1 MPQQKLTPKE
11 RAIVISVGLL
21 IAGYWLHSAKFLFF
35 AVIVTTV
42 YLLAWQWQKFALRHF
57 EYRREFSEKRA
68 FVGETITVNLSFT
81 NRKWLPLPRLRVDD
95 YVSTALIFTDAKPE
109 GSHIPGLSFIRQ
121 HVALSWYERVTRQ
134 YHLDCRRRGLYRFAQ
149 LRIEAGDPFGL
160 FTITEE
166 RRQEDRIIIYP
177 EVKPVTGLD
186 FPTKALLGEWLS
198 RRRMF
203 EDPIYM
209 RGVRPYQPEDDLR
222 HVHWKNTAR
231 TDTLQT
237 KIFEPSTAPNVMLFI
252 NISTYAK
259 HWEGVDSE
267 MLERL
272 VSVAASMCAYAV
284 ERRLMVGLS
293 ANGTVFRSDQPL
305 RVLPS
310 RSPQQLTHLLE
321 ALASINGI
329 ASGSFES
336 YLLNDSRRLP
346 WGATI
351 VVITAVI
358 SPELETVLV
367 RLQQAGRKMMLLSL
381 AETPP
386 RWMRGILTFHMPG
399 RAIAESYHFT
409 PVVLAEETPIA
420 PEETV

>member
-21 IAGYWLHSAKFLFF
+21 IAGYWLHSAPFLFF
-35 AVIVTTV
+35 AIIVSTV
-42 YLLAWQWQKFALRHF
+42 YLLAWQWQKFALRHL

-81 NRKWLPLPRLRVDD
+81 NHKWLPLPRLRVDD

-134 YHLDCRRRGLYRFAQ
+134 YHLDCRQRGLYRFAQ
-149 LRIEAGDPFGL
+149 LRLEAGDPFGL

-177 EVKPVTGLD
+177 EVKPVTGLN
-186 FPTKALLGEWLS
+186 FPTKALLGEHLS

-222 HVHWKNTAR
+222 HIHWKNTAR

-237 KIFEPSTAPNVMLFI
+237 KVFEPSTAPNVMLFI
-252 NISTYAK
+252 NISTYTK
-259 HWEGVDSE
+259 HWEGVDNE

-358 SPELETVLV
+358 SPELETVLG
-367 RLQQAGRKMMLLSL
+367 RLQQAGRKIMLLSL

-399 RAIAESYHFT
+399 RAVTESYYFT
-409 PVVLAEETPIA
+409 PVILTEDAPIA